1 MSQAMP
7 STSPMPTAGCV
18 VQCRSHRWLV
28 EEVEPAEHPEGDTV
42 VRMACLDDDANG
54 QRLEALVDASK
65 PPLLTTPFR
74 YPPLRHGSRSRGGS
88 LVESAFYGL
97 LFWEGLSS
105 PPPVPIHRWQTLFSV
120 ELNAARG
127 LQLQAIADARA
138 QAVLR
143 DPVAYGPTQ
152 KLGEWMREQG
162 IEAFEYFS
170 ARSSDDLVQV
180 GIFTPLAFQSTPFD
194 QVEITTEITGAQ
206 VSFLC
211 HDDGQLHRYP
221 RDTANHGS
229 ADDLPDSV
237 ARFRLIPS
245 ASPPCRSISA
255 GSSASPTSARPSTS
269 WKPSS
274 SPQRSTSGNDR
285 A

>member
-1 MSQAMP
+1 MVDLRPFAAGLAAVSLRGTVLRLVQQQGIDSLAPLVDDLSQLA
-7 STSPMPTAGCV
+7 
-18 VQCRSHRWLV
+18 
-28 EEVEPAEHPEGDTV
+28 
-42 VRMACLDDDANG
+42 
-54 QRLEALVDASK
+54 RLEPLVDASK
-65 PPLLTTPFR
+65 PPLDGLGPEGPSHTLLTTPFR
-74 YPPLRHGSRSRGGS
+74 YPPLRHGSRFSSRLHRGLFYGSRSRGGS
-88 LVESAFYGL
+88 LVEGAFYGL
-97 LFWEGLSS
+97 LFWEGMSS
-105 PPPVPIHRWQTLFSV
+105 PPPVPIRRRQTLFSV

-152 KLGEWMREQG
+152 QLGEWMREQG

-221 RDTANHGS
+221 REWFLIKGQ
-229 ADDLPDSV
+229 LPQ
-237 ARFRLIPS
+237 AAL
-245 ASPPCRSISA
+245 
-255 GSSASPTSARPSTS
+255 
-269 WKPSS
+269 
-274 SPQRSTSGNDR
+274 
-285 A
+285 